1 MAAPPPA
8 PQAPT
13 SWWLSLAS
21 RLGRVA
27 IVCLIVENFLL
38 LFAPLA
44 FLLGLPSGSGIPR
57 VSVFSSLL
65 LVFQDA
71 GFLVNLADLFAV
83 IGFSIFAPV
92 LFLVLFGLIK
102 SKRRIPFDT
111 LLLGSALACVV
122 GAIPAKLYAEAHAT
136 GSITSIDAVAAT
148 GGWSVASGLI
158 LAASIIYLF
167 FTLRIEA
174 GVKPLKLSCIKWPIY
189 AGVSVVGSV
198 AFALF
203 FQGLAAGDPNFD
215 AFTLGIV
222 VKTTLVPV
230 LGVLAYRDLLDVFP
244 NWARLPVE
252 GASPQPIASAPAA
265 SPQVTPLQIVTMQPV
280 RAPTRVLVP
289 LRPLPPPPTPAN
301 EMRPLPP
308 PPTD

>member
-44 FLLGLPSGSGIPR
+44 FLVGPSSGSAR
-57 VSVFSSLL
+57 VSVLGSLL

-83 IGFSIFAPV
+83 IGFAILAPV
-92 LFLVLFGLIK
+92 LFLVLFGLFK
-102 SKRRIPFDT
+102 SKRRVPFDT
-111 LLLGSALACVV
+111 LLLGGALACVV
-122 GAIPAKLYAEAHAT
+122 AAIPVKLYAEARGA
-136 GSITSIDAVAAT
+136 GSVTTIDAVAAT
-148 GGWSVASGLI
+148 GGWSVASGLV
-158 LAASIIYLF
+158 LAASILYFL

-174 GVKPLKLSCIKWPIY
+174 GTKPLKLSCIKWPIY
-189 AGVSVVGSV
+189 AGVSVIGSV
-198 AFALF
+198 AFAVF

-244 NWARLPVE
+244 NWGRLPIE
-252 GASPQPIASAPAA
+252 GAPQPIASAPAA
-265 SPQVTPLQIVTMQPV
+265 VPQVAPLEIVTMQPA
-280 RAPTRVLVP
+280 RAPTRILAP
-289 LRPLPPPPTPAN
+289 LRPLPPPPAPAN
-301 EMRPLPP
+301 EMRRLPP

>member
-44 FLLGLPSGSGIPR
+44 FLVGPSSGSAR
-57 VSVFSSLL
+57 VSVLGSLL

-83 IGFSIFAPV
+83 IGFAILAPV
-92 LFLVLFGLIK
+92 LFLVLFGLFK
-102 SKRRIPFDT
+102 SKRRLPFDT
-111 LLLGSALACVV
+111 LLLGGALACVV
-122 GAIPAKLYAEAHAT
+122 AAIPVKLYAEARGA
-136 GSITSIDAVAAT
+136 GSVTTIDAVAAT
-148 GGWSVASGLI
+148 GGWSVASGLV
-158 LAASIIYLF
+158 LAASILYFL

-174 GVKPLKLSCIKWPIY
+174 GTKPLKLSCIKWPIY
-189 AGVSVVGSV
+189 AGVRVIGSV
-198 AFALF
+198 AFAVF

-252 GASPQPIASAPAA
+252 GAPQPIASALAA
-265 SPQVTPLQIVTMQPV
+265 APQVAPLQIVMMQPA
-280 RAPTRVLVP
+280 RAPTRILAP
-289 LRPLPPPPTPAN
+289 LRPLPPPPTPAT
-301 EMRPLPP
+301 EMRRLPP